1 MSKLKLCEE
10 GNHYVASLFW
20 AKRRDRKSACRQCA
34 MKYAKPLKSNPK
46 IKSIENW
53 KPLNEVKTSSVSN
66 FKRKPI
72 KHISDKQSK
81 LLKEYRI
88 VRDEYMKNHPY
99 CEFPNCNS
107 RDIQLHHK
115 RSREYY
121 LCDTSVF
128 MSVCDKH
135 HRWIHDNDAKSREL
149 GYLLQ
154 SI

>member
-46 IKSIENW
+46 IKSVDNW
-53 KPLNEVKTSSVSN
+53 NPLNEVKSSSISN

-99 CEFPNCNS
+99 CEICGAKS
-107 RDIQLHHK
+107 QDLHHK
-115 RSREYY
+115 YGRGKYLSSVEY
-121 LCDTSVF
+121 F
-128 MSVCDKH
+128 MAVCRICH
-135 HRWIHDNDAKSREL
+135 TRVHDNSEESYKK
-149 GYLLQ
+149 GYLIRKL
-154 SI
+154 